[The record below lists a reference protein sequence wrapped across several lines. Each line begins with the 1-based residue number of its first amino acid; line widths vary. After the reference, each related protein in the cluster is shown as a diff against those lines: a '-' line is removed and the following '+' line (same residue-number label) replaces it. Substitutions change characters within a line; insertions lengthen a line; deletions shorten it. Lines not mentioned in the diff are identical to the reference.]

1 MFHNFKRAL
10 AWTSLLPHALESL
23 NSLVPVIE
31 GQFPVLRIGG
41 SACGA
46 GRVYIVF
53 ASG

>member
-31 GQFPVLRIGG
+31 GHSRYYEL
-41 SACGA
+41 A
-46 GRVYIVF
+46 GPRVALAGYT
-53 ASG
+53 